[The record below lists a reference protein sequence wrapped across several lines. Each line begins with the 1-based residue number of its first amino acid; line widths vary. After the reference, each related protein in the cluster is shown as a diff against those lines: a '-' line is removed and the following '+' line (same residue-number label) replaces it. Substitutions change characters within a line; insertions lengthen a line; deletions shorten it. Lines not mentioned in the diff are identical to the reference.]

1 MVGALVYAVAGG
13 LMGAQNA
20 GWLDAGRDA
29 NALLPILG
37 VGTGLVVIA
46 ARTTLFHEQLR
57 DIPVGRVGGY
67 LAAAGAVLYVVSW
80 LIEFAIFGTLTLAL
94 GLICVASAFWVR
106 GLGSAVDRALVTLS
120 AIGSLTWNTETTS
133 AFLLV
138 GVGLIWVVL
147 AVRLLSREARLGD
160 PVSAGQIAEPEP

>member
-1 MVGALVYAVAGG
+1 MAVVGAVVYAVAGG
-13 LMGAQNA
+13 VMGAQNA
-20 GWLDAGRDA
+20 GWLGTGRDA

-37 VGTGLVVIA
+37 VGAGLVVIA
-46 ARTTLFHEQLR
+46 ARTTLFREQLR
-57 DIPVGRVGGY
+57 DFPAGRAGGY

-94 GLICVASAFWVR
+94 GLICVAFTFWVR
-106 GLGSAVDRALVTLS
+106 RLGSAVDRALVTLS

-147 AVRLLSREARLGD
+147 AGRLLTQER
-160 PVSAGQIAEPEP
+160 PAG

>member
-1 MVGALVYAVAGG
+1 MSRALRPIVAVAGALVYAVAGG
-13 LMGAQNA
+13 VMGAQNA
-20 GWLDAGRDA
+20 DWFGAGRNA

-37 VGTGLVVIA
+37 VGAGLVVIA
-46 ARTTLFHEQLR
+46 ARATSFHEQLSGS
-57 DIPVGRVGGY
+57 PAGRVGGY
-67 LAAAGAVLYVVSW
+67 LAAAGAVFYVVSW

-94 GLICVASAFWVR
+94 GLICVALAFWVR
-106 GLGSAVDRALVTLS
+106 RLGSAVDRALVTLS

-147 AVRLLSREARLGD
+147 AVRLLTPEK
-160 PVSAGQIAEPEP
+160 PVG